1 MTAFKNRPTAFF
13 AAVFILSSVI
23 FIELEA
29 KYKPIIIAVAF
40 AAAIMYIAFGFA
52 LPKSKYGALLTAVIL
67 TASAVACSALCVYF
81 NVDKQIIISD
91 GLIGSTA
98 DIKAEIVEIK
108 SESVY
113 SGAYVANVLT
123 IDGAPS
129 NIKIRLETEFSA
141 DLSAGDVITVR
152 ARFEELT
159 DDGAY
164 DLKTNGF
171 REGITGLAVSD
182 DVDTLIVCEHR
193 DGVMYRLNALRE
205 RICAALA
212 VSSELSGGDCG
223 LMQALFVGD
232 RSALDGTVRR
242 DFTYVG
248 ISHLLAVSGMHL
260 SIVIGGLEL
269 VLNKLTLHK
278 TAKNIIV
285 IAVTVCYMGL
295 TGFSMSV
302 LRAGIMLIL
311 YRLSYFFGRGAD
323 RITSLFIAV
332 AGIIFVFPFAAAD
345 VGLLLSFSA
354 MLACIVSSEATPSVI
369 VGFLSRLRSKNIFS
383 KALSAVLRFVLF
395 NLSMSLYSMI
405 FTMPI
410 MWIYFGRI
418 SLLAPVG
425 TLVLSLPIT
434 AILYLTPFALVS
446 INVTWLW
453 AVFQYPAAWLCRLTA
468 RLTSALT
475 KIDGAEL
482 LLPTSDSVTAIFSI
496 VTVIAVML
504 ILLLPKRGA
513 RAAGCAAVAVF
524 AAVTI
529 ASVGYS
535 LTYDKNTVFYL
546 NNGKN
551 DGFVVSDGA
560 RALIVDISN
569 GGGYISSALDEVA
582 REELRANVNAFMLT
596 HLHHRHLNTVE
607 RMLSSEYIE
616 KLILPLPNDEDEAE
630 VCKSLH
636 LLAEKYGAEVVSYA
650 YGTEVEYGDIMI
662 DTASAYIERS
672 SHPVLFLSIK
682 SEGERTSYI
691 GSSVHESE
699 LFSLALDAA
708 QCSDTVI
715 FGIHGPIVRDGAD
728 YFLTG
733 SQAVVY
739 ATPELKSLF
748 ENALANKK

>member
-369 VGFLSRLRSKNIFS
+369 VGFLSRLRSKNIFQ
-383 KALSAVLRFVLF
+383 KRC
-395 NLSMSLYSMI
+395 
-405 FTMPI
+405 
-410 MWIYFGRI
+410 
-418 SLLAPVG
+418 
-425 TLVLSLPIT
+425 LP
-434 AILYLTPFALVS
+434 
-446 INVTWLW
+446 
-453 AVFQYPAAWLCRLTA
+453 
-468 RLTSALT
+468 
-475 KIDGAEL
+475 
-482 LLPTSDSVTAIFSI
+482 
-496 VTVIAVML
+496 
-504 ILLLPKRGA
+504 
-513 RAAGCAAVAVF
+513 
-524 AAVTI
+524 
-529 ASVGYS
+529 
-535 LTYDKNTVFYL
+535 
-546 NNGKN
+546 
-551 DGFVVSDGA
+551 
-560 RALIVDISN
+560 
-569 GGGYISSALDEVA
+569 
-582 REELRANVNAFMLT
+582 
-596 HLHHRHLNTVE
+596 
-607 RMLSSEYIE
+607 
-616 KLILPLPNDEDEAE
+616 
-630 VCKSLH
+630 
-636 LLAEKYGAEVVSYA
+636 
-650 YGTEVEYGDIMI
+650 
-662 DTASAYIERS
+662 
-672 SHPVLFLSIK
+672 
-682 SEGERTSYI
+682 
-691 GSSVHESE
+691 
-699 LFSLALDAA
+699 
-708 QCSDTVI
+708 CSDLSCLI
-715 FGIHGPIVRDGAD
+715 FRCR
-728 YFLTG
+728 FTR
-733 SQAVVY
+733 
-739 ATPELKSLF
+739 
-748 ENALANKK
+748 